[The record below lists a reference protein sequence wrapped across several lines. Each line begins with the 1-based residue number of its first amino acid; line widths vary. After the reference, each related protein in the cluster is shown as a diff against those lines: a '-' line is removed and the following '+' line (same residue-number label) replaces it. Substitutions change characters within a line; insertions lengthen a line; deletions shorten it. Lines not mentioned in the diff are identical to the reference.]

1 MITIDL
7 NSLEDLKLRCNQYL
21 GEGIPNICAQ
31 LCAQP
36 GGLQLHLACDPKQLF
51 LKPSCDS
58 ELCLSLRCGCLH
70 YVLGTRLTEA
80 LKACGEEFYIRCPEF
95 DDLARVSDFEPA
107 IDAAKFKK
115 KLQLER
121 IAQLEARVQELEL
134 KRKG

>member
-21 GEGIPNICAQ
+21 GEGIPNS
-31 LCAQP
+31 CAQP
-36 GGLQLHLACDPKQLF
+36 GSLQLHLACDPKQLF

-80 LKACGEEFYIRCPEF
+80 LKACGGEFYIRCPGF
-95 DDLARVSDFEPA
+95 DDLTRVCDFEPA
-107 IDAAKFKK
+107 IDAAKFKE

-134 KRKG
+134 KKKG